1 MENNKVSLKTAPPLV
16 ISEYLESLLDKAYE
30 IESNDPNKD
39 DYNYENPIW
48 IRLFNTVFSDEISR
62 IIYKRFPD
70 FEPYIPDT
78 TYGEDV
84 RSFIEKFK
92 DYSRSCGSRFQ
103 TFEEWLDEIK
113 ENN

>member
-16 ISEYLESLLDKAYE
+16 ISEYLQSQLDKAYE

-39 DYNYENPIW
+39 DYNYENPVW
-48 IRLFNTVFSDEISR
+48 IRLFNTVFSDEISG

-84 RSFIEKFK
+84 RSFIKEFK
-92 DYSRSCGSRFQ
+92 DYSRSCGSGFQ
-103 TFEEWLDEIK
+103 IFEEWVDEIR